1 MKRKR
6 IPRIL
11 AIFAAISMLLTSMPV
26 VFADNASPTWDA
38 IYPQACDPTQ
48 DKGNGPARQKVVQ
61 LVNAVSK
68 GDAGE
73 EVTLVSGNFAMAHSS
88 FSSDQCYG
96 HRSYSFDLTVG
107 ELTNSP
113 KEIYLNL
120 DREIK
125 KGTADG
131 RLLNDQNGAISSI
144 YTRRQG
150 IGFKIDLVNSKMYV
164 YRLIAH
170 KNDYNKDIVWP
181 WASYIDFNYWDEAAQ
196 NKAAEFYETTEFD
209 FDVTQTH
216 RFVIKR
222 EGATDTHWNMVML
235 MDGIVIHKVSVSK
248 DGKGSDNFDD
258 FYNISVD
265 QDFHV
270 FMALGRQ
277 DLSATPETAQTA
289 KVTVDFKTETTR
301 DKLNKAISESRSYA
315 ETVTA
320 AENPGVGQTAFADK
334 EAFIAAIDAA
344 DAAWWEEEAK
354 SGDKRSETNYYT
366 ALTELNA
373 AREKLEGSVLVK
385 DESWDAIYPEA
396 CDPTKDTASGP
407 ARQEVVKLVEA
418 AKNSSAGSQVTLVS
432 GSFASAHSSFA
443 VDKGYG
449 WSSYSFDLTVKELT
463 NSPTELYIAMSYNK
477 MLNLGEACSIRQLKR
492 ALGLKIDLVNGK
504 MNVYRMRAHKKDV
517 FTGWYE
523 NNYTWD
529 EASEAEAAAAYEK
542 TEFDFDIT
550 KTHHFVIYCE
560 STTKD
565 TNGGE
570 LHNMV
575 FLMDGIVIHKV
586 TVNHTANKAY
596 DPNEDDF
603 FNLKTAEPM
612 HIIMGLNQQGL
623 AATPET
629 AITAKVAV
637 DFKPTATRQK
647 LIDAINSGKDYAA
660 AVTAAEIPG
669 VGETTIAAKNAFMG
683 AIDAANAVWQDE
695 ESKGVEKRSEINY
708 YAALTD
714 LNAAR
719 KIFEDSVVKY
729 LPGDANGDN
738 EVNATDLAALRKCI
752 LNGEYNEA
760 ADLSGDGK
768 LDIIDLIKL
777 KKLLASAQQEVK
789 ISIDNYD
796 TGKSDYETLSS
807 AINDIKIKTAAAKE
821 SGNNVTYTLV
831 LGSKKKYSIN
841 KPLELTG
848 CSDFTIDGAGSTIV
862 MTERQTAV
870 KLNYCNNVTLSNL
883 SLDYDPLWFTQGT
896 VTAVSGMVLTLK
908 IDAGYRDDIENFL
921 TKEYSVLR
929 LHDPKTGGH
938 LAGSTVDYEIKA
950 TKRTSSGIIMATMS
964 IPYTDTASYRPK
976 AGDRFSLYEC
986 VSGAVIMT
994 NCTDTKYTYF
1004 NIYGSMGFGIHEI
1017 AGPGGTV
1024 MKNCN
1029 IIPGPKPNGATA
1041 ERMISTLGDGTHF
1054 QSVKNGPRLY
1064 NCTITHCCDDGIN
1077 AHGFFYRVVKTA
1089 GNNEMWL
1096 AFVNA
1101 DDWAVGETVN
1111 VFETEDYTCRGSAVI
1126 AAFELIYDASLSAP
1140 QDKLTGTSKYVNGWY
1155 YHITLD
1161 EPIEGIAVGDDVS
1174 NPSRMSSNAAVINC
1188 TFGYNRARGIVLKG
1202 ENSVIENNTVTGSSA
1217 AGIMVISEL
1226 SWAEGGFSNGSVIR
1240 NNRVISCGLESRT
1253 QYGSSSVAAIMVLLT
1268 PKNKCFYSGKGA
1280 ENITV
1285 ADNVITDTGAF
1296 GLFVSNCKGITVR
1309 GNRVTNPFA
1318 AGINNIGSVY
1328 GVTPKSGILIGM
1340 CENITAEDNAV
1351 TCEKSEI
1358 MQAVD
1363 ILNNCSSVLSN
1374 KRNILN

>member
-38 IYPQACDPTQ
+38 IYPEACDPTK
-48 DKGNGPARQKVVQ
+48 DTANGPKRQEVVQ

-73 EVTLVSGNFAMAHSS
+73 EVTLVSGDFASAHSS
-88 FSSDQCYG
+88 FSANSCYG
-96 HRSYSFDLTVG
+96 WDSYSFDLTVE
-107 ELTNSP
+107 ELTNNP
-113 KEIYLNL
+113 KALYIAMSYNQMLVNGWARSIRQL
-120 DREIK
+120 DRAL
-125 KGTADG
+125 G
-131 RLLNDQNGAISSI
+131 L
-144 YTRRQG
+144 
-150 IGFKIDLVNSKMYV
+150 KIDLVNGKMNV
-164 YRLIAH
+164 YRMRAH
-170 KNDYNKDIVWP
+170 KGTNLAVAAGY
-181 WASYIDFNYWDEAAQ
+181 SSFDFWDEASEAE
-196 NKAAEFYETTEFD
+196 AAAAYEKTEFD
-209 FDVTQTH
+209 FDVNKTH
-216 RFVIKR
+216 RFVIYR
-222 EGATDTHWNMVML
+222 ESTTKGTNDLEQFNMVFL
-235 MDGIVIHKVSVSK
+235 MDGIVIHKVTVNALGNNP
-248 DGKGSDNFDD
+248 DPNEDD
-258 FYNISVD
+258 FFNLRKADPMHIIMGLNY
-265 QDFHV
+265 
-270 FMALGRQ
+270 Q
-277 DLSATPETAQTA
+277 DLSATPENAITA
-289 KVTVDFKTETTR
+289 KVLVDFTPTHTR
-301 DKLNKAISESRSYA
+301 SLLNSAINECRSYA
-315 ETVTA
+315 EAVTA

-373 AREKLEGSVLVK
+373 AREKFEGSVLVK

-396 CDPTKDTASGP
+396 CDPTKDAASGP

-443 VDKGYG
+443 VDNGYG
-449 WSSYSFDLTVKELT
+449 WDSYSFDLTVKELT
-463 NSPTELYIAMSYNK
+463 NSPTELYIAMSYNQ
-477 MLNLGEACSIRQLKR
+477 MLVNGWACSIRQLNR

-504 MNVYRMRAHKKDV
+504 MNVYRMRAHKKD
-517 FTGWYE
+517 TSTDWYE
-523 NNYTWD
+523 SRYTWD

-550 KTHHFVIYCE
+550 KTHHFVIYRE
-560 STTKD
+560 STTTD
-565 TNGGE
+565 TNGKQQF
-570 LHNMV
+570 NIA

-586 TVNHTANKAY
+586 TVNAIDNNP

-603 FNLKTAEPM
+603 FNLRNASPM

-660 AVTAAEIPG
+660 AVTAAEKPG
-669 VGETTIAAKNAFMG
+669 VGETTIVAKNAFMD

-752 LNGEYNEA
+752 LNSEYNEA

-807 AINDIKIKTAAAKE
+807 AINDIKIKTAAAKK

-896 VTAVSGMVLTLK
+896 VTAVSGTVLTLK
-908 IDAGYRDDIENFL
+908 IDEGYRDDIENFL

-950 TKRTSSGIIMATMS
+950 TNRTSSGIIKATMS

-986 VSGAVIMT
+986 VGGAVIMT
-994 NCTDTKYTYF
+994 NCTNTKYTYF

-1024 MKNCN
+1024 MKSCN

-1111 VFETEDYTCRGSAVI
+1111 VFETEDYNCRGSAVI

-1140 QDKLTGTSKYVNGWY
+1140 QDKLTGTSKYVSGWY

-1280 ENITV
+1280 ENITI

-1309 GNRVTNPFA
+1309 GNKVTNPFV

-1358 MQAVD
+1358 TQAVD